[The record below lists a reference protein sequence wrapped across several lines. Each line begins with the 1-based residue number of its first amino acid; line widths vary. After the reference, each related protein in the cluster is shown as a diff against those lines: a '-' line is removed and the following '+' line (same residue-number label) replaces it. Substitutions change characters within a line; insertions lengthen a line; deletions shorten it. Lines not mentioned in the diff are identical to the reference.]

1 MARSVFRVVFPLA
14 ALTAT
19 GLLATDLYLPALP
32 LLPAQLGGSI
42 SAAQATLA
50 SFMAALALSQLLWG
64 AAVDRYGCRAVLSV
78 ALGLQ
83 ILAGIACALAPSVN
97 TLIAVRAVQGLGVG
111 AATVVV
117 PALVR
122 QKFSG
127 ADVVQAM
134 SWLGIAESLI
144 PAIGPIAGALL
155 LTLTGWRTSFWIVAG
170 ITAVLAPFALRLVPG
185 AAAAGAPVVARGY
198 RLLLANRRYV
208 GYALGHA
215 LCFAALL
222 AFVASAPQVVNVWLQ
237 APPLTFALL
246 QACGVGAFIAVASQS
261 GRLTT
266 LFGIDRLILLGVVL
280 QIVAALGFMGLALG
294 GHQSAVLLTA
304 TWALFCAAL
313 GLRGPATMAQA
324 LAVQPELVGR
334 AAELMMFLALGL
346 AAAGTQLVAP
356 FLTGGLLPV
365 AWMCVAFTMASALV
379 MAWGF
384 SGGAATRQ
392 RS

>member
-1 MARSVFRVVFPLA
+1 
-14 ALTAT
+14 
-19 GLLATDLYLPALP
+19 
-32 LLPAQLGGSI
+32 
-42 SAAQATLA
+42 
-50 SFMAALALSQLLWG
+50 
-64 AAVDRYGCRAVLSV
+64 
-78 ALGLQ
+78 
-83 ILAGIACALAPSVN
+83 
-97 TLIAVRAVQGLGVG
+97 VRAVQGLGVG

-117 PALVR
+117 PTLVR
-122 QKFSG
+122 QRFSG

-155 LTLTGWRTSFWIVAG
+155 LTFTGWRASFWIVTG
-170 ITAVLAPFALRLVPG
+170 ITVVLAPFALRLVPG
-185 AAAAGAPVVARGY
+185 AAAAGTPMVARGF

-222 AFVASAPQVVNVWLQ
+222 AFVASAPQVVNLWLN

-266 LFGIDRLILLGVVL
+266 LLGIDRLILLGVLL

-294 GHQSAVLLTA
+294 GYRSAMLLTA
-304 TWALFCAAL
+304 TWSLFCAAL

-324 LAVQPELVGR
+324 LTVQPELVGR
-334 AAELMMFLALGL
+334 AAGLMMFLALGF

-365 AWMCVAFTMASALV
+365 AWMCVVFTVASALV

-384 SGGAATRQ
+384 SDGAAPHQ
-392 RS
+392 RR